1 MAASLDITPRS
12 VFPFQDL
19 PGEIRNKIYNLL
31 LVQEDP
37 IRLKEEIYPKPER
50 AGWSVSWMTN
60 YGLSS
65 SIFRASKQLAA
76 ESLPVLYSNNTF
88 ILDSNNYP
96 ALWGPGG
103 QLCRY
108 NEVISRISVSA
119 FDRGIYEWRQTREE
133 WLPEDEYYY
142 FVDRQLENAAN
153 LVAHLK
159 IFTGLKYLK
168 IDFAYD
174 PVPPDIKTEVV
185 QEIIN
190 LGRELPTAILEID
203 GLKREELK
211 RDELEI
217 DVDDEDWQIYLTE
230 LQEMRELETYI
241 MSS

>member
-1 MAASLDITPRS
+1 
-12 VFPFQDL
+12 
-19 PGEIRNKIYNLL
+19 
-31 LVQEDP
+31 
-37 IRLKEEIYPKPER
+37 
-50 AGWSVSWMTN
+50 
-60 YGLSS
+60 
-65 SIFRASKQLAA
+65 
-76 ESLPVLYSNNTF
+76 
-88 ILDSNNYP
+88 
-96 ALWGPGG
+96 
-103 QLCRY
+103 
-108 NEVISRISVSA
+108 VSA

-241 MSS
+241 MSSWKSAQKKRLEELKGVGKLS